1 MNITPYFK
9 AWWDLLLADHWRL
22 DSKFDHTWHKYETT
36 DSGKVLYRTK
46 RCGRRSCWA
55 CQHKQRRRLRNK
67 ISNFVETEVLPY
79 RENWKFVTL
88 TLPGAKYP
96 VRDAGLKKQHQ
107 ICSKAFRSWRAKMKY
122 LDCPI
127 DGVAVFEHV
136 TNQRT
141 NQWHTH
147 IHMCIKW
154 NWRIDYAIVK
164 QKWTE
169 SVDRDT
175 FRKLQKLGESTNNE
189 YVFDIKPITDDGV
202 GKYMTKVSNYLTKG
216 PKVDNMH
223 FEITQGLYRKRLT
236 SWLGEYY
243 GKQAQW

>member
-1 MNITPYFK
+1 MNITPYFR
-9 AWWDLLLADHWRL
+9 AWWDLLHQGHWKL
-22 DSKFDHTWHKYETT
+22 TANFNKDWHTVEKT
-36 DSGKVLYRTK
+36 DSGLPLYRIK

-67 ISNFVETEVLPY
+67 ISNFVDQEVLPN

-88 TLPGAKYP
+88 TLPGKEYP
-96 VRDAGLKKQHQ
+96 CRHAGLKDQHQ

-127 DGVAVFEHV
+127 NGVAVFEHV
-136 TNQRT
+136 TNQQT

-154 NWRIDYAIVK
+154 NWKIDYSIVK
-164 QKWTE
+164 EKWTE

-175 FRKLQKLGESTNNE
+175 YRKLQKLGGSTNNE
-189 YVFDIKPITDDGV
+189 YCFDIKPITDEGV
-202 GKYMTKVSNYLTKG
+202 GKYMTKVSNYMTKG
-216 PKVDNMH
+216 PKLQNLHLEV
-223 FEITQGLYRKRLT
+223 EEGLYRKRLT

-243 GKQAQW
+243 GSQKKW